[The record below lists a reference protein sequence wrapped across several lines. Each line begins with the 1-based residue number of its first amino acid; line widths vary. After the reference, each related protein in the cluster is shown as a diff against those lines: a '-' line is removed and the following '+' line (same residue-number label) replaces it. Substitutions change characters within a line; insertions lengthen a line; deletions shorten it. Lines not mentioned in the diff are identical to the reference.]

1 MKFNFLPAYPSP
13 WVAFG
18 FLMLLGGYPKLPS
31 TPIPLGVF
39 VFLLDWKNLVK
50 LLRTDLGKL
59 HIFFCTNFLIFF
71 FARLLV
77 DPSQI
82 DVRSISLI
90 LALFYKAFSGLYLAS
105 IFSYLLIARSDLL
118 VFYIAL
124 QLCLIAISAFNQD
137 VYSLLLIFQTAE
149 ATAVFEEI
157 FGLRS
162 IGFGVMHNEGVV
174 LLVLMYSIYTASLAR
189 QTFYHHALGL
199 LMYFGAFSSR
209 LVLVLLPIW
218 HFFRSIAVFC
228 AIALTAAIFAVT
240 VDVREGALS
249 QVFEIWNYYQDNGVV
264 GSGSTDVL
272 SQMTAIPMELGTWVF
287 GDGLFFTHSGFY
299 QDTDIGFSRIVFFG
313 GLVGLMFYVSIFFW
327 PLFFVNRR
335 DLSRHWFLLFF
346 IIYVYVV
353 SNVKGIS
360 IQSFP
365 LLALIMWLRAK
376 G

>member
-1 MKFNFLPAYPSP
+1 
-13 WVAFG
+13 
-18 FLMLLGGYPKLPS
+18 
-31 TPIPLGVF
+31 
-39 VFLLDWKNLVK
+39 
-50 LLRTDLGKL
+50 
-59 HIFFCTNFLIFF
+59 
-71 FARLLV
+71 
-77 DPSQI
+77 
-82 DVRSISLI
+82 
-90 LALFYKAFSGLYLAS
+90 
-105 IFSYLLIARSDLL
+105 
-118 VFYIAL
+118 
-124 QLCLIAISAFNQD
+124 
-137 VYSLLLIFQTAE
+137 
-149 ATAVFEEI
+149 
-157 FGLRS
+157 
-162 IGFGVMHNEGVV
+162 
-174 LLVLMYSIYTASLAR
+174 
-189 QTFYHHALGL
+189 
-199 LMYFGAFSSR
+199 MYFGAFSSR